1 MIEKCPRNKSEIVA
15 NHHDNPVTSDQ
26 ARMNK
31 RTTEKLKL
39 SRKDLV
45 RILSILSGNS
55 WWILIGDTY
64 MSTAMTIGAIRVDV
78 VCKGRTPRNDGNR
91 KLSKAATRHNRTA
104 WLAM

>member
-31 RTTEKLKL
+31 RTTEKLK

-55 WWILIGDTY
+55 WWILIGDTC
-64 MSTAMTIGAIRVDV
+64 MFCAMTIGAIRVDV